1 MTILLLKKDLLIQ
14 KKSFLFLFLYGI
26 FMFIVFNNPVFE
38 DMIYIMGMIIAV
50 YFFLVTASFED
61 EKNKSEIILNS
72 LPLSKSQIVLAKYL
86 SVFAYILIGAVF
98 LGIVGLLFKLS
109 AFPTTPRLI
118 KAVDLLAAGLLV
130 SVYVSIYFPLYF
142 RFGASALR
150 LFSVIFF
157 LIFFFMPRYLLDL
170 YQTYEGTEVVRFLN
184 KLLEQSP
191 LIPAAVVIFITLVLM
206 TGSFL
211 ISRSIYLRKEF

>member
-1 MTILLLKKDLLIQ
+1 MILLLKKDLLIQ

-26 FMFIVFNNPVFE
+26 FMFIIFNNPVFV

-50 YFFLVTASFED
+50 YFFLVTASMED

-72 LPLSKSQIVLAKYL
+72 LPLYRSQLVLAKYL

-98 LGIVGLLFKLS
+98 FGVVGLLFQL
-109 AFPTTPRLI
+109 PTIPFTPRLLN
-118 KAVDLLAAGLLV
+118 AMDLLAAGLLV
-130 SVYVSIYFPLYF
+130 SIYVSIYFPLYF

-157 LIFFFMPRYLLDL
+157 LIFFFMPRYLVDL
-170 YQTYEGTEVVRFLN
+170 YFAYEETEAVRFLKN
-184 KLLEQSP
+184 SFLEQSP
-191 LIPAAVVIFITLVLM
+191 LAPAAVVIVITLMLLTV
-206 TGSFL
+206 SFL
-211 ISRSIYLRKEF
+211 ISRQIYLRKEF